1 MTIVVTPSTPVTAL
15 TLIKRALRLLGVYAK
30 GEDPDADE
38 SQDALSALNALMD
51 SLSNDSLQVF
61 ARSVDAIALSA
72 GTASVT
78 VGPSGGTVTTRPVEV
93 LDESYLRIGSTDYPL
108 DLLTLDE
115 WNAIGTK
122 TLSGLPAALYV
133 QPDMPDITVNIWP
146 QPSEAATLYLWS
158 RKQIRQFTSLTT
170 ELNLP
175 PGYERMLAFMLA
187 IDLAPEYDR
196 EPSATVVRGAA
207 SAGRKIK
214 RTNLEVPVLDMPPGV
229 PLGTRYRDIREG

>member
-1 MTIVVTPSTPVTAL
+1 MTIVVAPSTPVTAL

-115 WNAIGTK
+115 FNAIGTK
-122 TLSGLPAALYV
+122 TLSGTPEALYV
-133 QPDMPDITVNIWP
+133 QPDMPDITVHIWP

-170 ELNLP
+170 ELALP

-187 IDLAPEYDR
+187 IDIAPEFQV
-196 EPSATVVRGAA
+196 EPSAAVVRGAA
-207 SAGRKIK
+207 SARRSIK

-229 PLGTRYRDIREG
+229 PAGTTYKDIRSF

>member
-1 MTIVVTPSTPVTAL
+1 MTTAL
-15 TLIKRALRLLGVYAK
+15 DVIKRSLRLLGVYSA
-30 GEDPDADE
+30 GEDLSADE
-38 SQDALSALNALMD
+38 SQDGLSALNALMD

-133 QPDMPDITVNIWP
+133 QPDMPDITVHIWP

-187 IDLAPEYDR
+187 EELAPEYER
-196 EPSATVVRGAA
+196 EPSPTVRQKAA
-207 SAGRKIK
+207 AARRSIK

-229 PLGTRYRDIREG
+229 PDGTMYRDIRSF

>member
-1 MTIVVTPSTPVTAL
+1 MSTAL
-15 TLIKRALRLLGVYAK
+15 DIIKRSLRLLGVYSA
-30 GEDPDADE
+30 GEDLSADE
-38 SQDALSALNALMD
+38 SADALSALNALMD

-108 DLLTLDE
+108 DMLTLDE

-133 QPDMPDITVNIWP
+133 QPDMPDITVHIWP

-158 RKQIRQFTSLTT
+158 RKQIRQFTSLPT

-187 IDLAPEYDR
+187 EELAPEYER
-196 EPSATVVRGAA
+196 EPSPTVRQKAA
-207 SAGRKIK
+207 AARRSIK

-229 PLGTRYRDIREG
+229 PDGTMYRDIRSF